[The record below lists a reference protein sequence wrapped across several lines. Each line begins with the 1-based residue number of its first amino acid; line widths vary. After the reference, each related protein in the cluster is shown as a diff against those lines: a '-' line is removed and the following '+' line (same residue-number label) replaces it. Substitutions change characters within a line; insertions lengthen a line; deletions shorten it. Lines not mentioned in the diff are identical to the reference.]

1 MLRSWT
7 RRLKIESNYRVG
19 IALSQSMIC
28 VAVVDTTAEQPIVSS
43 LRQSNIEQSL
53 FNPGSEDG
61 DGNQLQKSIMPIV
74 GELKEKS
81 YPVHVSIPDTAVRAA
96 TFELDDLP
104 KTRST
109 LYSLARWR
117 MSNELGRSENDLEC
131 QVNVMGTD
139 RGKHLIYVQAGERY
153 WLDKVRSTLTA
164 CGIMPWVMNSAS
176 FYRFNHLYDE
186 GLSRSSAMISI
197 NDDCWTLQ
205 AWDEINRIRLTVT
218 RIRKIPQCH
227 GEFASIANEINRVL
241 RAWLITHPDYK
252 VDKLYLT
259 GCKADVEGIMSTHI
273 HPELFCKIITV
284 DATNIMTG
292 NKFNDKSPLASLA
305 IIAACTT

>member
-7 RRLKIESNYRVG
+7 RRLRIESDYRVG
-19 IALSQSMIC
+19 IALSQSMVC
-28 VAVVDTTAEQPIVSS
+28 VAVVDATAEQPIVCSI
-43 LRQSNIEQSL
+43 RQGSIEQSL
-53 FNPGSEDG
+53 FTPGSVDS
-61 DGNQLQKSIMPIV
+61 DGNLLQKSIMPIV
-74 GELKEKS
+74 GELKEKP
-81 YPVHVSIPDTAVRAA
+81 YPVHVSVPDTAVRAV
-96 TFELDDLP
+96 TFELDELP

-109 LYSLARWR
+109 LHSLARWR

-139 RGKHLIYVQAGERY
+139 RGKHLIYVQAGDRY

-176 FYRFNHLYDE
+176 FYRFNHLHDE

-197 NDDCWTLQ
+197 YDDCWTLQ
-205 AWDEINRIRLTVT
+205 VWDDANRIRLTVT
-218 RIRKIPQCH
+218 RIRKIPQGH
-227 GEFASIANEINRVL
+227 DEIASIANEINRVL

-259 GCKADVEGIMSTHI
+259 GRKAEVESIMSAHI
-273 HPELFCKIITV
+273 HPELFCEIITV
-284 DATNIMTG
+284 DATNIMVG
-292 NKFNDKSPLASLA
+292 NKFNETSPLASLA
-305 IIAACTT
+305 IMAACIT